1 MKPDERVGRAGLDA
15 SKLSLRERLGKG
27 LGAMNLIA
35 FGLLALALLA
45 GLFKHH

>member
-15 SKLSLRERLGKG
+15 SKLSLRRLGKG